1 MAFSWIS
8 VSVGTIAAASHV
20 NEVKTNTDTLAAN
33 LGIANYGWTEMPVVS
48 GDFMD
53 VIQIQELQDAL
64 DYIDTNNTCSS
75 ENISK
80 DTTVDG
86 VDDAA
91 VNATDNTTVDSG
103 DDVAVDVGDHVAV
116 DVGENATYDSDQNL
130 TINTDQ
136 NTSVL
141 NDQHGTYDSNQNLTI
156 NSDKNTTVYTA
167 YNSGVG

>member
-8 VSVGTIAAASHV
+8 VSAGTIAAASHV

-53 VIQIQELQDAL
+53 ANQIQELQDAL

-75 ENISK
+75 ENVAK

-86 VDDAA
+86 VDDAT
-91 VNATDNTTVDSG
+91 VDATDNTAVDSG
-103 DDVAVDVGDHVAV
+103 DDVAVDA
-116 DVGENATYDSDQNL
+116 GENVVVDAGENGTYDSDQNL
-130 TINTDQ
+130 TVNSDQ

-156 NSDKNTTVYTA
+156 NTDQNTTIYSARNT
-167 YNSGVG
+167 GVK